1 MGKYYVTAVATV
13 ALCVLLS
20 QASYSASWVES
31 SHGGM
36 SIRHPRGWDAVW
48 EEAGVE
54 ISDAD
59 NPMIWCA
66 CSTFQWQGTA
76 QQFINALLDH
86 YRNELQDLRVLRKR
100 RVSKKPDTYGVR
112 FTYNADGIPMGS
124 LVLATTEDRKNFF
137 IRSYAAPI
145 KDYDK
150 MKLVLI
156 PILRSLKYEQAGTGK
171 GGAARGPTKLSKV
184 LGSPNGY
191 WQMKAPRG
199 WRSIDM
205 GQDESVEARCVG
217 PKGEAVGV
225 NILCGLACAVALRTR
240 VVGPNVPLMSI
251 PYLSAAELFQRVL
264 LPYHQTESPD
274 MRLKDLKPL
283 DQSKARYSVTYTDRE
298 RGGHG
303 CSRGNRYQ

>member
-1 MGKYYVTAVATV
+1 MGKYYVSAVATV
-13 ALCVLLS
+13 ALCLLLS
-20 QASYSASWVES
+20 QTSYSASWVES

-86 YRNELQDLRVLRKR
+86 YRNKLQDLRVLRKR

-156 PILRSLKYEQAGTGK
+156 PILRSLKYEQAGTGR
-171 GGAARGPTKLSKV
+171 GAPPEDQQSLVRYLGLPTATGK
-184 LGSPNGY
+184 
-191 WQMKAPRG
+191 
-199 WRSIDM
+199 
-205 GQDESVEARCVG
+205 
-217 PKGEAVGV
+217 
-225 NILCGLACAVALRTR
+225 
-240 VVGPNVPLMSI
+240 
-251 PYLSAAELFQRVL
+251 
-264 LPYHQTESPD
+264 
-274 MRLKDLKPL
+274 
-283 DQSKARYSVTYTDRE
+283 
-298 RGGHG
+298 
-303 CSRGNRYQ
+303 